1 MSLQSDLGKVRGL
14 GSAKEGTHH
23 WWWQRVTALAMIP
36 LSIWFISGLICM
48 IDGTHAEAL
57 DWVSKPHVTVLTVAF
72 LSALFYHL
80 KLGMQVVIEDYLH
93 QESVK
98 IAALIG
104 LKFASVL
111 GALAAIIAILK
122 ISL

>member
-1 MSLQSDLGKVRGL
+1 MI
-14 GSAKEGTHH
+14 EGDY
-23 WWWQRVTALAMIP
+23 QQ
-36 LSIWFISGLICM
+36 
-48 IDGTHAEAL
+48 AL

-72 LSALFYHL
+72 LGALFYHL
-80 KLGMQVVIEDYLH
+80 KLGMQVVIEDYVH
-93 QESVK
+93 QEWVK

-104 LKFASVL
+104 LKFAAAL

>member
-1 MSLQSDLGKVRGL
+1 
-14 GSAKEGTHH
+14 
-23 WWWQRVTALAMIP
+23 
-36 LSIWFISGLICM
+36 
-48 IDGTHAEAL
+48 
-57 DWVSKPHVTVLTVAF
+57 
-72 LSALFYHL
+72 
-80 KLGMQVVIEDYLH
+80 MQVVIEDYLH
-93 QESVK
+93 QEWVK

>member
-23 WWWQRVTALAMIP
+23 WWWQRVTAVAMIP
-36 LSIWFISGLICM
+36 LSLWFISGLLCM
-48 IDGTHAEAL
+48 IEGDYQQAL

-72 LSALFYHL
+72 LGALFYHL
-80 KLGMQVVIEDYLH
+80 KLGMQVVIEDYVH
-93 QESVK
+93 QEWVK

-104 LKFASVL
+104 LKFAAAL

>member
-48 IDGTHAEAL
+48 IGGTHAEAL
-57 DWVSKPHVTVLTVAF
+57 AWVSKPHVTVLTVAF

-93 QESVK
+93 QEPVK

>member
-14 GSAKEGTHH
+14 GSAKDGTQH
-23 WWWQRVTALAMIP
+23 WWWQRVTAIAMIP

-48 IDGTHAEAL
+48 IGGSYQQAI
-57 DWVSKPHVTVLTVAF
+57 DWVQKPHVTLLMVAF

-93 QESVK
+93 HEWVK

-104 LKFASVL
+104 LKFASIL
-111 GALAAIIAILK
+111 GAMAAVIAILK

>member
-23 WWWQRVTALAMIP
+23 WWWQRVTAVAMIP
-36 LSIWFISGLICM
+36 LSLWFISGLLCM
-48 IDGTHAEAL
+48 IEGDYQQAL
-57 DWVSKPHVTVLTVAF
+57 AWVSKPHVTVLTVAF
-72 LSALFYHL
+72 LGALFYHL
-80 KLGMQVVIEDYLH
+80 KLGMQVVIEDYVH
-93 QESVK
+93 QEWVK
-98 IAALIG
+98 IASLIG
-104 LKFASVL
+104 LKFAAAL